1 MKMTPL
7 LLAVSACASF
17 MLRADEVTV
26 AHSNTLTASL
36 DTVGSPYAITSSA
49 GVVSLVCRPGSAV
62 TATDADSGETRT
74 LTASATG
81 PVSWTPTA
89 GGLWTLSN
97 SFDGQASFT
106 VRYSFFGT
114 QGSGTE
120 SDPFKVVDSE
130 EISDLVEA
138 GTMTDGCYLV
148 LRGADGLIDEISMP
162 TGHALREQGNGVVR
176 FEAVSDGLVYGGM
189 PVTTFI
195 DAKTDGP
202 NRVMKRR
209 REVRLISYSGDGWLG
224 SPSATATLTLVSP
237 SGISSCETV
246 QGTGRF
252 AFSPQQSGAWTVT
265 LDSEAETLSSQLIV
279 LPLSMNISFK

>member
-1 MKMTPL
+1 MKVTPL

-17 MLRADEVTV
+17 MLRADEVAV
-26 AHSNTLTASL
+26 AHSNTLSASL

-49 GVVSLVCRPGSAV
+49 GVVSLVCRPGSAI

-74 LTASATG
+74 LTVSATG
-81 PVSWTPTA
+81 PVSWSPTA
-89 GGLWTLSN
+89 GGLWTLCN
-97 SFDGQASFT
+97 SLDGQASFT

-130 EISDLVEA
+130 EFSNLVEA
-138 GTMTDGCYLV
+138 GTVTDGCYLA
-148 LRGADGLIDEISMP
+148 LRGADGLIGEISMP
-162 TGHALREQGNGVVR
+162 TGHALCEQGNSVVR

-209 REVRLISYSGDGWLG
+209 REVRLISYSGDGWLRDVA
-224 SPSATATLTLVSP
+224 STATLTMVSP
-237 SGISSCETV
+237 SGVASARTV
-246 QGTGRF
+246 SGTGTIDF
-252 AFSPQQSGAWTVT
+252 MPCENGLWSIT
-265 LDSEAETLSSQLIV
+265 LATDAGTLSSGVTV
-279 LPLSMNISFK
+279 LPVGGILSFR